1 MNCKFCNTATKHKR
15 GFIYVFILLTGHS
28 TTILGCLLG
37 EILWDCQKFWGAHVS
52 SCAFHSFIVVYL
64 LQLKFLRGALLRK
77 FAKQIK
83 LLTFPFSKKRAVF
96 IWSLYLYLQSI
107 RIRKRLN
114 DSQRHSHE
122 AGGFDLKKIK
132 VKSSSN
138 QKKTNG
144 GKWKTQDRRYYK
156 CVHVGS
162 RALKQ

>member
-1 MNCKFCNTATKHKR
+1 MQYRNKTQEGVHLCFY
-15 GFIYVFILLTGHS
+15 FIDRSFNNYFGVFTRWNSLRLP
-28 TTILGCLLG
+28 
-37 EILWDCQKFWGAHVS
+37 EILRGPCKQL
-52 SCAFHSFIVVYL
+52 CISFIHCSIFTAVEVS
-64 LQLKFLRGALLRK
+64 KRC
-77 FAKQIK
+77 FAEEAEQIK
-83 LLTFPFSKKRAVF
+83 RLTFPFSKKRAVF